1 MFKNKKLK
9 SFTAMFL
16 AVLMLLPAF
25 GGAASAAVQYETA
38 FFNPALLNEEAV
50 VTSVSEEELA
60 EGITQTNIVLNNAEG
75 TYQQKVYA
83 VTADVSG
90 ENNVLV
96 SYKNYD
102 AGTPGLQTVRSQV
115 DALEEK
121 TGENVVAAVNGMAF
135 NTSSYVNTGTI
146 IMNGKDFTTNNA
158 DTYYYF
164 AILDD
169 GSAVIR
175 NPGTPTDDVKEG
187 LSVWDM
193 LVDNGEVLPIS
204 DGSLHPRTAIGVRA
218 DGSVVLVC
226 VDGRQS
232 PVSCGATLTELA
244 YIMKSLGCVRAGNLD
259 GGSSTTMLAK
269 NSCGYA
275 VDLVN
280 SPCYVAERQVASAI
294 VITAPE
300 EEHVD
305 SDGDGYCDVCG
316 DLENEFISR
325 ILRIFLFF
333 FDLIERIFE
342 VDLTTRIEHKLHK

>member
-1 MFKNKKLK
+1 MFKNKKLR
-9 SFTAMFL
+9 SFTALFL
-16 AVLMLLPAF
+16 AVLMLMPMF

-38 FFNPALLNEEAV
+38 VFNPELLAAGTV
-50 VTSVSEEELA
+50 VASVSEEELS
-60 EGITQTNIVLNNAEG
+60 EGILQASIVLNNEAG
-75 TYQQKVYA
+75 NYQQKVYA
-83 VTADVSG
+83 VTADVSDG
-90 ENNVLV
+90 NHVLV

-115 DALEEK
+115 KALEK
-121 TGENVVAAVNGMAF
+121 ATGENVVAAVNGMAF

-146 IMNGKDFTTNNA
+146 IMNGKDFTKNNA

-164 AILDD
+164 AVLND

-175 NPGTPTDDVKEG
+175 DPGTPTDDVKEG
-187 LSVWDM
+187 LSVWQM
-193 LVDNGEVLPIS
+193 LVDNGEFLPIS
-204 DGSLHPRTAIGVRA
+204 DSSLHPRTAIGVRY
-218 DGSVVLVC
+218 DGTVVLVC

-232 PVSCGATLTELA
+232 PISCGATLTELA

-269 NSCGYA
+269 NSCGYE
-275 VDLVN
+275 VELVN

-300 EEHVD
+300 KEHID
-305 SDGDGYCDVCG
+305 SDGDGYCDICG

-333 FDLIERIFE
+333 FDLIGRIFE

>member
-1 MFKNKKLK
+1 MFKNKKLR
-9 SFTAMFL
+9 SFTALFL
-16 AVLMLLPAF
+16 AVLMLMPMF

-38 FFNPALLNEEAV
+38 VFNPKLLAAGTV
-50 VTSVSEEELA
+50 VASVSEEELS
-60 EGITQTNIVLNNAEG
+60 EGILQTSIVLNNEAG
-75 TYQQKVYA
+75 NYQQKVYA
-83 VTADVSG
+83 VTADVSDG
-90 ENNVLV
+90 NHVLV

-115 DALEEK
+115 KALEK
-121 TGENVVAAVNGMAF
+121 ATGENVVAAVNGMAF

-146 IMNGKDFTTNNA
+146 IMNGKDFTKNNA

-164 AILDD
+164 AVLND

-175 NPGTPTDDVKEG
+175 APGTPTDDVKEG
-187 LSVWDM
+187 LSVWQM

-204 DGSLHPRTAIGVRA
+204 DSSLHPRTAIGVRY
-218 DGSVVLVC
+218 DGTVVLVC

-232 PVSCGATLTELA
+232 PISCGATLTELA

-269 NSCGYA
+269 NYCGYE
-275 VDLVN
+275 VELVN

-300 EEHVD
+300 KEHID
-305 SDGDGYCDVCG
+305 SDGDGYCDICG

-333 FDLIERIFE
+333 FDLIGRIFE